1 MQAGLLREIIEIERA
16 HIEKNPD
23 NGEEVIV
30 WRLLWRG
37 RARVEQTSGS
47 LQLTNGETYNAVTK
61 RITIRTKPVLHD
73 LPSKLRVKYNGQA
86 YRVLSIDPR
95 ITDMATI
102 MMVEQIN
109 L

>member
-1 MQAGLLREIIEIERA
+1 MQAGLLREILEIERVQ
-16 HIEKNPD
+16 IVKNQE
-23 NGEEVIV
+23 NGEEVMT
-30 WRLLWRG
+30 WRRLWRG

-61 RITIRTKPVLHD
+61 RITIRTKPVLND
-73 LPSKLRVKYNGQA
+73 LPSRLRVKYNGHY
-86 YRVLSIDPR
+86 YRVISIDPR

>member
-1 MQAGLLREIIEIERA
+1 MQAGLLREILEIERVQ
-16 HIEKNPD
+16 IVKNPE
-23 NGEEVIV
+23 NGEEVMT
-30 WRLLWRG
+30 WRQLWRG

-61 RITIRTKPVLHD
+61 RITIRTKPVLND
-73 LPSKLRVKYNGQA
+73 LPSRLRVKYNGQY
-86 YRVLSIDPR
+86 YRVISIDPR

>member
-1 MQAGLLREIIEIERA
+1 MQAGLLREIIEIERVQ
-16 HIEKNPD
+16 IVKNPD
-23 NGEEVIV
+23 NGEEVMT
-30 WRLLWRG
+30 WLLHWRG

-73 LPSKLRVKYNGQA
+73 LPSKFRVRFRGQL

-109 L
+109 Q